1 MSTRFVSWRFATG
14 CSAKYFPLI
23 ILLAVALHAGFTH
36 AAIFRVKDGRK
47 RHAERSRLA
56 SGEEDCRRG
65 PERGCGRRSDVVAA
79 GTYFERVTIKDGVA
93 LCGGFAGTET
103 TLDQRDWTKNF
114 SLLNVRTN
122 GVVVSVTS
130 TGPTTRVDG
139 MVITGGSG
147 IFGGRISSAGSW
159 TRRSSRYVVS
169 SLPP

>member
-1 MSTRFVSWRFATG
+1 
-14 CSAKYFPLI
+14 LI
-23 ILLAVALHAGFTH
+23 ILLAVELHAGFTH
-36 AAIFRVKDGRK
+36 AAIFRVKTDGNDT
-47 RHAERSRLA
+47 L
-56 SGEEDCRRG
+56 SGADWPQAKKTVG
-65 PERGCGRRSDVVAA
+65 AALNAAVAGDQMWFAA

-93 LCGGFAGTET
+93 LYGGFAGTET

-130 TGPTTRVDG
+130 AGPTTRVDG

-147 IFGGRISSAGSW
+147 IFGGLISSAGSW